1 MAIINQNPQYNSAY
15 TALLNNRNWATGVL
29 DLDRGYAAPLAWI
42 DTLNPQGSFS
52 IEGPEGKLLVGYQP
66 RAEVVQTIASVTQV
80 GANLLVTFIDSNYDS
95 FREKFLVMDDNKN
108 FAYVIQS
115 QAGSVL
121 LKPATN
127 PTALVAASHF
137 IAGRTITEAGNIA
150 GNQYST
156 GVANLYKTK
165 AIRSNWSSIMRESH
179 TISSREK
186 FFSYKGVNEDDVM
199 YSYSEGEAQM
209 VKRFMKKKL
218 LKTVYHDPGQ
228 FNTQFEGT
236 GNITQGLRAAVR
248 DQGGMFIQSSSL
260 LSQSMFESMLDFVA
274 TKDPAQYQDYMFIG
288 GRAAWSRI
296 SSFYQNNIIYT
307 QSTKMANN
315 GQAVT
320 FDIAQVTI
328 KGITLKIQVW
338 GLFNDNVLFPKVS
351 TIAGAGYKEANTFAI
366 LNLNPVP
373 DAMSGG
379 MIPAVRKFHFG
390 SSTMTG
396 GAETLY
402 RMEPGMVGM
411 GNSNSTGLPTVG
423 GYQITTSSVMGATVQ
438 VAEDAGIDFTADGCV
453 WFELTT

>member
-1 MAIINQNPQYNSAY
+1 MANTSQNPQYNSAY
-15 TALLNNRNWATGVL
+15 TTLMNNRNWAFGVL
-29 DLDRGYAAPLAWI
+29 DLDRAYAMPLAWI
-42 DTLNPQGSFS
+42 DSLNPQGSYS
-52 IEGPEGKLLVGYQP
+52 IEGPEGQLLVAYQP

-80 GANLLVTFIDSNYDS
+80 GANLLVTFIDSSYDS

-127 PTALVAASHF
+127 PLTLVAASHF
-137 IAGRTITEAGNIA
+137 VAGRTITEVGNIA
-150 GNQYST
+150 GNQQST

-165 AIRSNWSSIMRESH
+165 AVRSNWSSIMRESC

-186 FFSYKGVNEDDVM
+186 FNTYGYDEKIYAYTQNE
-199 YSYSEGEAQM
+199 SEM
-209 VKRFMKKKL
+209 VKRFMKRKL
-218 LKTVYHDPGQ
+218 MKAIYHDPGQ

-236 GNITQGLRAAVR
+236 GNVNQSLRAAVR

-274 TKDPAQYQDYMFIG
+274 TKDPAQYQDYVFIG
-288 GRAAWSRI
+288 GRAAWGRI

-390 SSTMTG
+390 SSDATG
-396 GAETLY
+396 GAEILY
-402 RMEPGMVGM
+402 RTIPGMVGS
-411 GNSNSTGLPTVG
+411 GNSNSTGLPTVN
-423 GYQITTSSVMGATVQ
+423 GYQIAASSTMGSV
-438 VAEDAGIDFTADGCV
+438 VEMAEDAGIDFTADGCV
-453 WFELTT
+453 WFELTA